1 MQVYVAPHQ
10 WSFPL
15 DLPVQA
21 FGIFPSGKLTEG
33 EPYLWGGELDFRIFS
48 ANLAQGAR
56 ASHPI

>member
-1 MQVYVAPHQ
+1 MYVTPHQ

-21 FGIFPSGKLTEG
+21 FGIFPVGKLKQG
-33 EPYLWGGELDFRIFS
+33 EQYPWRGELDFRIFT

-56 ASHPI
+56 ASQLT